1 MPISDGESGES
12 DLRRSAERAPKSDMD
27 LNVAIIVVIGVVLAI
42 GIAVF
47 VKYLVDL

>member
-1 MPISDGESGES
+1 
-12 DLRRSAERAPKSDMD
+12 MD

>member
-1 MPISDGESGES
+1 
-12 DLRRSAERAPKSDMD
+12 LRRSEAEAGGVGVVV
-27 LNVAIIVVIGVVLAI
+27 VALGASRDPSEAGRFIVVIGVVLAI

>member
-1 MPISDGESGES
+1 M
-12 DLRRSAERAPKSDMD
+12 SAANVICGGPQNARLSQDMD
-27 LNVAIIVVIGVVLAI
+27 FNVAIIVVVGVVIAI

>member
-1 MPISDGESGES
+1 ME
-12 DLRRSAERAPKSDMD
+12 

>member
-1 MPISDGESGES
+1 MMSTAKVICGGLQNARLSQGMEP
-12 DLRRSAERAPKSDMD
+12 
-27 LNVAIIVVIGVVLAI
+27 NVAIIVVIGVVLAI

>member
-1 MPISDGESGES
+1 LPISDDEYRES
-12 DLRRSAERAPKSDMD
+12 DLRRPAERAPRLGME